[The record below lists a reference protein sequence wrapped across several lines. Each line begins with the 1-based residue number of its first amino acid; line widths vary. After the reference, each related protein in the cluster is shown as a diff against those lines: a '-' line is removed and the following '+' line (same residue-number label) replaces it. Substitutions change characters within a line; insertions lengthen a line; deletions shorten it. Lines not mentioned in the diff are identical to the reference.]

1 MLSFEVRDRKILRHS
16 LADARRRLEQAVRES
31 ASEQAIEALRI
42 RVVFLLERLDRLHVT
57 DRLRK

>member
-1 MLSFEVRDRKILRHS
+1 MLSIEVRDRKILRHS
-16 LADARRRLEQAVRES
+16 LADARSHLEQAVRER
-31 ASEQAIEALRI
+31 ASEHAIEALRI